1 MLRLDDWVR
10 QLAALVLLA
19 GIAELLLPTG
29 RMKAYARSLLGLL
42 VLLGLLQ
49 PLVALL
55 RGQISLELPTVAA
68 AAGPSAT
75 GDGGTMQAAG
85 HAYEGLVAGQVVH
98 IADQVAGVQSASAT
112 VTFAADMRTPVGAQV
127 QIAATTVGMDAGPA
141 LVTRVQSAVAA
152 GLGLPAADVTV
163 QEW

>member
-55 RGQISLELPTVAA
+55 RGQISLELPPVAA
-68 AAGPSAT
+68 ATGAP

-127 QIAATTVGMDAGPA
+127 QIAATTVGMDAGRT
-141 LVTRVQSAVAA
+141 LETHVQSAVAA
-152 GLGLPAADVTV
+152 GLGLPPADVTV
-163 QEW
+163 QAW